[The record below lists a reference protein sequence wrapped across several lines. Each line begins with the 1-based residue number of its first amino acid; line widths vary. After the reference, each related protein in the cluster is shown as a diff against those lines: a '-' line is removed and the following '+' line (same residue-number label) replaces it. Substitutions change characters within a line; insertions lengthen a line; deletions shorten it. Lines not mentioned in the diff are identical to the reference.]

1 MNENI
6 KTLMFDLS
14 EGREIFDAE
23 QDRVIPTKE
32 ANEYLAKFC
41 REELGLNEYSTNR
54 EMKRALK
61 SQKGIELMQ
70 VIEEVVDYKI
80 KTGWQENEFF
90 NQFVESRNL
99 ADGDKNEFWVDQDVI
114 LTVARVSGDH
124 HDLTVQRLGAGSSTS
139 LPMSVFAVKVGAFI
153 RDFLLGRKDWS
164 QYTDAV
170 AKAYLKKIQDE
181 LYTEFMAASQQI
193 PATSQFNKTG
203 ALGAATKDIFDTL
216 IEDVSMTNDNAPV
229 VIMGTKTALKKLNGL
244 VEYGNAVTW
253 TADSQKESIAHTGLI
268 GDYEGTALMEI
279 PQRFAN
285 NDIATKLVDNGKL
298 LIMPLVDTK
307 PVKFVDGGE
316 TEVTVDQIA
325 QTMDDR
331 QTYEVT
337 RRMGIGT
344 YITNY
349 FGVWNITT
357 TTM

>member
-23 QDRVIPTKE
+23 QDRVIPAKE
-32 ANEYLAKFC
+32 ANEALARFS
-41 REELGLNEYSTNR
+41 REELGLNERSTDR
-54 EMKRALK
+54 EIKRALK
-61 SQKGIELMQ
+61 SQKGIEYMQ

-80 KTGWQENEFF
+80 KTGWQDNEFF
-90 NQFVESRNL
+90 NKFVESRNL
-99 ADGDKNEFWVDQDVI
+99 AEGDKNEFWVDQDVI

-139 LPMSVFAVKVGAFI
+139 LPMSVFAIKVGAFI
-153 RDFLLGRKDWS
+153 KDFLLGRKDWS
-164 QYTDAV
+164 QFTDAV
-170 AKAYLKKIQDE
+170 AVAYVKKIQDE

-203 ALGAATKDIFDTL
+203 VLSAATKDVLDTL
-216 IEDVSMTNDNAPV
+216 IEDVSMANNNVPV

-253 TADSQKESIAHTGLI
+253 VADSQKESIAHTGLI
-268 GDYEGTALMEI
+268 GDYEGTELMEI

-285 NDIATKLVDNGKL
+285 NDIATKLVDNTKL
-298 LIMPLVDTK
+298 LIMPLVETK

-349 FGVWNITT
+349 FGVWTIQS
-357 TTM
+357 

>member
-41 REELGLNEYSTNR
+41 REELGLNEHSTNR

-124 HDLTVQRLGAGSSTS
+124 HDFNTVR
-139 LPMSVFAVKVGAFI
+139 I
-153 RDFLLGRKDWS
+153 R
-164 QYTDAV
+164 V
-170 AKAYLKKIQDE
+170 A
-181 LYTEFMAASQQI
+181 
-193 PATSQFNKTG
+193 
-203 ALGAATKDIFDTL
+203 
-216 IEDVSMTNDNAPV
+216 
-229 VIMGTKTALKKLNGL
+229 
-244 VEYGNAVTW
+244 
-253 TADSQKESIAHTGLI
+253 
-268 GDYEGTALMEI
+268 
-279 PQRFAN
+279 
-285 NDIATKLVDNGKL
+285 
-298 LIMPLVDTK
+298 
-307 PVKFVDGGE
+307 
-316 TEVTVDQIA
+316 
-325 QTMDDR
+325 
-331 QTYEVT
+331 
-337 RRMGIGT
+337 
-344 YITNY
+344 
-349 FGVWNITT
+349 
-357 TTM
+357 